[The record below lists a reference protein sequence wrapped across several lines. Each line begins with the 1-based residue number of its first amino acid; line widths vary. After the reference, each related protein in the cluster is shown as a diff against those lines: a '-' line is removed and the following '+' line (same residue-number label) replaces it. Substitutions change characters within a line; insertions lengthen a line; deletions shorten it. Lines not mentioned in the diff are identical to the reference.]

1 MTVRKIL
8 PVSILYLLFL
18 NSCIDSNEEYY
29 KDLTAYRKEINIMFS
44 DSTTSPLPKEDLLH
58 FKGLEF
64 FPVDPAYSIEAD
76 FQITPGSETFKMP
89 MSKERIVW
97 YRKYGVAK
105 FTLKGK
111 ELSLAVY
118 QNQDLVKKEGY
129 EDYLFLPFKDLT
141 NGIETYGGGR
151 YIDLRIPD
159 GDKILIDFNKAYNP
173 YCAYNYKY
181 SCPIPPDEN
190 HLQVEIKAGV
200 LDYEH

>member
-141 NGIETYGGGR
+141 NGVETYGGGR

>member
-58 FKGLEF
+58 FKELEF
-64 FPVDPAYSIEAD
+64 FPVDPAYRVEAD

-111 ELSLAVY
+111 EFSLAVY

-129 EDYLFLPFKDLT
+129 EDYLFVPFKDLT

>member
-111 ELSLAVY
+111 EFSLAVY